1 MGRAIVPQCYP
12 SRVTIT
18 SRQNPLVAR
27 FRTAARGDVG
37 GVMLLDGAH
46 VIADAIAATVA
57 FQIAA
62 VTPASRDEHHVRALV
77 DALERNGVE
86 VITVSA
92 SVMNAVSPVRT
103 PSGIVALAECPVA
116 EADRLYAGP
125 AALVV
130 AAVDVQDPGNLGA
143 IVRVAEAA
151 GATGFIAAG
160 GSANPFGWKA
170 LRGSMG
176 SALRLPIASAVAAD
190 EAVADAKRHGCRVI
204 ATVPRDGRSL
214 FDVDLTGP
222 IAVLIGGEGQGLPPS
237 LLETADERVT
247 IQMQAP
253 VESLNAAV
261 TAALIVYEARRQR
274 QGRPE
279 GLHYTSGGSSR
290 SSASGGS
297 SSTSGSSA
305 GL

>member
-1 MGRAIVPQCYP
+1 
-12 SRVTIT
+12 VTIT

-46 VIADAIAATVA
+46 LVADAIAADVTFQLAA
-57 FQIAA
+57 F
-62 VTPASRDEHHVRALV
+62 TPASIEDAEIKPLV
-77 DALERNGVE
+77 DALQRRGVE

-92 SVMNAVSPVRT
+92 SVMNACSPVKT
-103 PSGIVALAECPVA
+103 PSGVVALAE
-116 EADRLYAGP
+116 RP
-125 AALVV
+125 AMDDARFYGGIAPALVL

-151 GATGFIAAG
+151 GATGFAAAG

-176 SALRLPIASAVAAD
+176 SALRLPIVSELTAEEAVAA
-190 EAVADAKRHGCRVI
+190 ARAHGCRVI
-204 ATVPRDGRSL
+204 ATVPREGRPL

-222 IAVLIGGEGQGLPPS
+222 IAVLIGGEGQGLTPA
-237 LLETADERVT
+237 LAAAADERVT
-247 IQMQAP
+247 IPMQAP

-274 QGRPE
+274 
-279 GLHYTSGGSSR
+279 GSRNSEL
-290 SSASGGS
+290 G
-297 SSTSGSSA
+297 T
-305 GL
+305 

>member
-1 MGRAIVPQCYP
+1 
-12 SRVTIT
+12 VTIT

-37 GVMLLDGAH
+37 GVILLDGAH
-46 VIADAIAATVA
+46 LIADAIAADVV
-57 FQIAA
+57 FQLAA
-62 VTPASRDEHHVRALV
+62 VTPASIEDAGIKPLVAALV
-77 DALERNGVE
+77 RNGVE

-92 SVMNAVSPVRT
+92 SVMDAVSPVKT
-103 PSGIVALAECPVA
+103 PTGIVALAQRPGVNEDRFYGGA
-116 EADRLYAGP
+116 E

-130 AAVDVQDPGNLGA
+130 TAIDVQDPGNLGA

-176 SALRLPIASAVAAD
+176 SALRLPIASELGAEEAVAA
-190 EAVADAKRHGCRVI
+190 ARAHGCRVV
-204 ATVPRDGRSL
+204 ATVPREGRSL

-222 IAVLIGGEGQGLPPS
+222 IAILVGGEGPGLTPS
-237 LLETADERVT
+237 LTAAADERVT
-247 IQMQAP
+247 VPMQAP

-261 TAALIVYEARRQR
+261 TAALVVYEARRQR
-274 QGRPE
+274 TLNLKSE
-279 GLHYTSGGSSR
+279 I
-290 SSASGGS
+290 
-297 SSTSGSSA
+297 
-305 GL
+305 